1 MLKVS
6 FVVYDPHQ
14 TGSIRPPPLH
24 CSGVDARPGLTTAS
38 AVTQTLNGWIRP
50 AACASIGGT
59 VNVSSRSR
67 PPLPERTSQ

>member
-24 CSGVDARPGLTTAS
+24 CSPSTRVRD
-38 AVTQTLNGWIRP
+38 
-50 AACASIGGT
+50 
-59 VNVSSRSR
+59 
-67 PPLPERTSQ
+67 